1 MKLSNTA
8 LFYRMEREKAM
19 YWLSTKKAKIIMLLP
34 TLMIYAV
41 FIIIPVFIGC
51 YYSFTDYSGLGKASF
66 VGIKNY
72 VAMFHDKLFLIALKN
87 TFLVLLFSV
96 IFLIVGSFMAALL
109 MNKNFHGNAF
119 FKMVIFAPYVI
130 APIIIGIIWGYI
142 LNPNYGLVNSVLH
155 KIGLDMLA
163 IEWIGGTKWS
173 PLSLAIV
180 FTWQVLGFHGTIFL
194 SGIKAIPGD
203 IYEACDIDGA
213 NLLQR
218 LFYVTIPMLKE
229 TFIINIVLA
238 VTGVFKIYEL
248 VYQMT
253 GGGPTH
259 QSELLTSYMY
269 FTVFTSRRYGYG
281 MAIAVAILL
290 LSILGSFSYIK
301 ITTRK
306 QRS

>member
-1 MKLSNTA
+1 M
-8 LFYRMEREKAM
+8 
-19 YWLSTKKAKIIMLLP
+19 STKKAKIIMLLP

-41 FIIIPVFIGC
+41 FIIIPVFIAI

-72 VAMFHDKLFLIALKN
+72 IAMFHDKLFLIALKN

-96 IFLIVGSFMAALL
+96 IFLIIGSFMAALL

-142 LNPNYGLVNSVLH
+142 LNPNYGLVNSVLR

-173 PLSLAIV
+173 P
-180 FTWQVLGFHGTIFL
+180 LGFHGTIFL

-203 IYEACDIDGA
+203 IYEACDMDGA

-253 GGGPTH
+253 GGGPAH
-259 QSELLTSYMY
+259 ESELLTSYMY

>member
-1 MKLSNTA
+1 M
-8 LFYRMEREKAM
+8 
-19 YWLSTKKAKIIMLLP
+19 
-34 TLMIYAV
+34 
-41 FIIIPVFIGC
+41 
-51 YYSFTDYSGLGKASF
+51 
-66 VGIKNY
+66 
-72 VAMFHDKLFLIALKN
+72 IALKN

-142 LNPNYGLVNSVLH
+142 LNPNYGLLNSVLR
-155 KIGLDMLA
+155 KIGLDMFA

-173 PLSLAIV
+173 PLSLAMV
-180 FTWQVLGFHGTIFL
+180 FTWQVLGFHATIFL

-229 TFIINIVLA
+229 TFIINIVLV

-253 GGGPTH
+253 GGGPAH